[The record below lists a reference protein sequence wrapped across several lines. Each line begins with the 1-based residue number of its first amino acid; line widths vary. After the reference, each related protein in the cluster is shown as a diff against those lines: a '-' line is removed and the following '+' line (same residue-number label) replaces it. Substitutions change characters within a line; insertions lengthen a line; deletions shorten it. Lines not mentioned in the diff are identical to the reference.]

1 MSVKNFKITR
11 KVQKGGELICPSDF
25 TADSNLKKLVDLL
38 NADPRVPDEI
48 TKLLAELKNDDV
60 IAMPNDFI
68 SKLTLGLQG
77 YFDSLKTDSKISNL
91 KKIVNDAP
99 GILTAVDGGLDDFIG
114 GDV

>member
-1 MSVKNFKITR
+1 MF
-11 KVQKGGELICPSDF
+11 
-25 TADSNLKKLVDLL
+25 SNLKKLVDLL

-68 SKLTLGLQG
+68 SKLSLGLQG

-99 GILTAVDGGLDDFIG
+99 GILTAVDGGFVVGSSENVSVVEAGLDLP
-114 GDV
+114 